1 MDLRVDSTT
10 DGRVLTLVGR
20 GEIDYATLDILE
32 TELDK
37 ATGSDAESVVV
48 DMRDVTYIDSAGLG
62 VLVKAHRRMAAEKR
76 DFVLQVASPD
86 VIKLLDITGLQHLF
100 AVEMPYDADAAAPSS
115 DEPSDQPSDPAP
127 GTTAP

>member
-10 DGRVLTLVGR
+10 DGQVLTLVGR

-37 ATGSDAESVVV
+37 ATASDAESVVV

-76 DFVLQVASPD
+76 DFVLQVASFP
-86 VIKLLDITGLQHLF
+86 T
-100 AVEMPYDADAAAPSS
+100 
-115 DEPSDQPSDPAP
+115 
-127 GTTAP
+127 

>member
-10 DGRVLTLVGR
+10 DGQVLTLVGR

-37 ATGSDAESVVV
+37 ATASDAESVVV

-62 VLVKAHRRMAAEKR
+62 VLVKVGVGVPGMIVWTSCCRWR
-76 DFVLQVASPD
+76 
-86 VIKLLDITGLQHLF
+86 
-100 AVEMPYDADAAAPSS
+100 AP
-115 DEPSDQPSDPAP
+115 
-127 GTTAP
+127 T

>member
-10 DGRVLTLVGR
+10 DGQVLTLVGR

-37 ATGSDAESVVV
+37 ATASDAESVVV

-76 DFVLQVASPD
+76 DFVLQGRTRGRGPPPPD
-86 VIKLLDITGLQHLF
+86 
-100 AVEMPYDADAAAPSS
+100 P
-115 DEPSDQPSDPAP
+115 QPRPA
-127 GTTAP
+127 GSARA

>member
-10 DGRVLTLVGR
+10 DGQVLTLVGR

-37 ATGSDAESVVV
+37 ATASDAESVVV

-62 VLVKAHRRMAAEKR
+62 VLSRRTVGWPPR
-76 DFVLQVASPD
+76 SG
-86 VIKLLDITGLQHLF
+86 TSCCRWR
-100 AVEMPYDADAAAPSS
+100 AP
-115 DEPSDQPSDPAP
+115 
-127 GTTAP
+127 T